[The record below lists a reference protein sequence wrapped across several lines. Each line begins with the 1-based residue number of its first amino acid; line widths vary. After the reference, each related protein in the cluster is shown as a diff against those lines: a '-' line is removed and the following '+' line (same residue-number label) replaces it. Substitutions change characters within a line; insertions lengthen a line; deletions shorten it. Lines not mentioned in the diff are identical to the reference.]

1 MAKKKISEIREEPG
15 MSNAGK
21 YPNVAKEDFCGPNGT
36 YPVNT
41 LKRAKSALKLAH
53 NAGRRSKKIK
63 ACVYAKYPQ
72 LKPSEGASMSN
83 KQHAKNLL
91 DKNPVVDKSKAS
103 AEGKGGA
110 AFFIPNTGGKKKAS
124 GGNKGTKKTTTKKT
138 TTNKKPV
145 RMGYVPRTPGVRFD
159 AEPITE

>member
-1 MAKKKISEIREEPG
+1 MAKKTISETREEPG

-21 YPNVAKEDFCGPNGT
+21 YKDVAKGDFCGPKGT
-36 YPVNT
+36 YPVDT

-72 LKPSEGASMSN
+72 LKPSDGASMSN

-91 DKNPVVDKSKAS
+91 DTNPVVDKSKAA

-110 AFFIPNTGGKKKAS
+110 AMPITGKSIIKDALTRKKK
-124 GGNKGTKKTTTKKT
+124 K
-138 TTNKKPV
+138 
-145 RMGYVPRTPGVRFD
+145 
-159 AEPITE
+159 